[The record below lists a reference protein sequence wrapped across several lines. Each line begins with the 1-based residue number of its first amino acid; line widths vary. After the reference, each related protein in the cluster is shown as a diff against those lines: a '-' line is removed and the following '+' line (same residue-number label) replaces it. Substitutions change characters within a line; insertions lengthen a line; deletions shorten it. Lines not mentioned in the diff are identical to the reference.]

1 MPTTDLLIIGGGT
14 AGLAAAVTA
23 SELGLRATVVEKT
36 DDLGGQLHWS
46 FGQFSA
52 AGTRLQR
59 ERGIED
65 TPAEHYADVMRIGH
79 DLATS
84 HLVRLA
90 VEQAGPMVDWIEGLG
105 FPFAPE
111 CPALVFGHEVYSKPR
126 TYWGDGPRTEGGLA
140 ILRTLRPHVGG
151 QVEVLLGHRLVDLLV
166 DGDGTVVGARVESTG
181 ATVEITAQATLL
193 TTGGYAANRALLAE
207 QQPRWP
213 SALVGCRDHATGD
226 GHEILRR
233 RFGSR
238 LVLGQHYI
246 PTMGLIEDPDRPLFG
261 FRLADQRLIVD
272 ANSRL
277 PWEVWVNRR
286 GERFVAEDVRS
297 PHQREQRLL
306 DQPDLAL
313 ASVWDQR
320 AVREGPAAI
329 GPDWTRERELEEAD
343 RGRWLHRADT
353 LRDLAVRLD
362 VDPDGLVASVAA
374 YNDALRAGEADPFG
388 REHRPAPI
396 EEAPFYGVV
405 SRGGMLLTRGG
416 PAVDE
421 HLRPFDGDGQPVAGI
436 RLAGEVLGMS
446 QFSGDA
452 FAGGMSIG
460 PALSLGRWAVQEF
473 AAGAWDESAATART

>member
-23 SELGLRATVVEKT
+23 AELGLRAIVVEKT

-59 ERGIED
+59 EHGIED
-65 TPAEHYADVMRIGH
+65 TPEEHYADVMRIGH
-79 DLATS
+79 DLATP

-90 VEQAGPMVDWIEGLG
+90 VEQAGPMVDWLQTLG

-126 TYWGDGPRTEGGLA
+126 TYWGAGPRTEGGLA
-140 ILRTLRPHVGG
+140 LLRTLRPHVGAG
-151 QVEVLLGHRLVDLLV
+151 VEVRLGHRLVDLLV
-166 DGDGTVVGARVESTG
+166 DEDRTVVGAKVESAG
-181 ATVEITAQATLL
+181 ATTEITARATLL
-193 TTGGYAANRALLAE
+193 TTGGYAANRELLAE

-213 SALVGCRDHATGD
+213 TALVGCRDHATGD
-226 GHEILRR
+226 GHVILRR

-238 LVLGQHYI
+238 LVRGEHYI
-246 PTMGLIEDPDRPLFG
+246 PTMGLIEDPDRPLYG

-272 ANSRL
+272 ANARL

-297 PHQREQRLL
+297 PHQREQLL
-306 DQPDLAL
+306 LEQPDLAL
-313 ASVWDQR
+313 AAVWDQQ

-329 GPDWTRERELEEAD
+329 GPDWTREQELEEAA

-353 LRDLAVRLD
+353 LEELAAKLGVNAA
-362 VDPDGLVASVAA
+362 GLVATVRA
-374 YNDALRAGEADPFG
+374 YNEALRAGIPDPMG
-388 REHRPAPI
+388 REHRPVTI
-396 EEAPFYGVV
+396 EEPPFYGVV

-416 PAVDE
+416 PEVDA
-421 HLRPFDGDGQPVAGI
+421 HLRPLDGDGRPVGGI

-460 PALSLGRWAVQEF
+460 PALSLGRWAVQQF
-473 AAGAWDESAATART
+473 AAGAWDQPTPTARS

>member
-1 MPTTDLLIIGGGT
+1 MARTDLLIIGGGT

-23 SELGLRATVVEKT
+23 SELGIAATVVEKT

-52 AGTRLQR
+52 AGTLLQR

-65 TPAEHYADVMRIGH
+65 TPDEHYADVMRIGH
-79 DLATS
+79 ELATP

-90 VEQAGPMVDWIEGLG
+90 VDRAGPMVDWLESLG

-111 CPALVFGHEVYSKPR
+111 SPALVYGHEVYSRPR
-126 TYWGDGPRTEGGLA
+126 TYWGAGPRTEGGLA
-140 ILRTLRPHVGG
+140 ILRTLRPRVGDG
-151 QVEVLLGHRLVDLLV
+151 IDVRLGHRVTDLLV
-166 DGDGTVVGARVESTG
+166 EDGAVVGARVASADGEF
-181 ATVEITAQATLL
+181 EIRARATLL

-233 RFGSR
+233 RFGTR
-238 LVLGQHYI
+238 LIRGEEYI

-261 FRLADQRLIVD
+261 FRLHDQRLIVD

-277 PWEVWVNRR
+277 PWELWVNRR

-306 DQPDLAL
+306 DQPDMAI
-313 ASVWDQR
+313 AAIWDQH
-320 AVREGPAAI
+320 AVREGPPAI
-329 GPDWTRERELEEAD
+329 GPDWTRERELEEAE
-343 RGRWLHRADT
+343 RGAWLHRADS
-353 LRDLAVRLD
+353 LAELAAKLD
-362 VDPDGLVASVAA
+362 VDADGLAATVDAYNRAVAA
-374 YNDALRAGEADPFG
+374 GEPDPLG
-388 REHRPAPI
+388 REHRPATISEP
-396 EEAPFYGVV
+396 PFYGVF

-416 PAVDE
+416 PEVDE
-421 HLRPFDGDGQPVAGI
+421 QLRPLDGDGHPVEGI

-460 PALSLGRWAVQEF
+460 PALSLGRWAVERF
-473 AAGAWDESAATART
+473 AEGDWD